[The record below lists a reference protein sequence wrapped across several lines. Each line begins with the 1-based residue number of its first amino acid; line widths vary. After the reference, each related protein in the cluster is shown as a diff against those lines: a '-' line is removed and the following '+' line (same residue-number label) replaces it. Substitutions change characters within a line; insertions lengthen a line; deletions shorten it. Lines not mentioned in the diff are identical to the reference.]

1 MIETRYKV
9 VNKWLREIRD
19 IDVQESSVK
28 GSSGSFGVTTPLHC
42 KVGEYLDTNLK
53 FHDNTF
59 QKSLNSGLLKTYL
72 QRGDIIQVYYDTV
85 EQKEVDS
92 PYGNMQPNT
101 QVNSQVT
108 AMAQMFNDAGITAN
122 DLKDLIGL
130 LKAKKV
136 ADQNVN
142 TNPNTNI
149 NTVNQQ
155 IQAIQRPIVVEMN
168 TLPKRHETNNIVEQ
182 TVQTEQQ
189 NVQTKGVH
197 TKPQKQAKKQ
207 VKAKVSSSTTK
218 TKRAKKQTNTSLQ
231 SKDNGA
237 ETTKIDTAQSNG
249 MRYDK
254 DQVDP
259 KTKALQVMFNNFNY
273 QQRLNYIKEQC
284 ESMEMLKWIQ
294 ANFHQTAIFNAVT
307 NKIQTLEKADIE
319 SI

>member
-108 AMAQMFNDAGITAN
+108 AMAQMFSDAGITAN

-130 LKAKKV
+130 LKTKK
-136 ADQNVN
+136 ATEQNIN
-142 TNPNTNI
+142 NNQANI
-149 NTVNQQ
+149 NTVNQ
-155 IQAIQRPIVVEMN
+155 PIEIKPKQQVVE
-168 TLPKRHETNNIVEQ
+168 NIVEQ
-182 TVQTEQQ
+182 PVESNQQ
-189 NVQTKGVH
+189 NTQTQTLHK
-197 TKPQKQAKKQ
+197 KPQKQVKRQ
-207 VKAKVSSSTTK
+207 VKAKASNNTKK
-218 TKRAKKQTNTSLQ
+218 TKRTKKQAIPSVQ
-231 SKDNGA
+231 SNDNA
-237 ETTKIDTAQSNG
+237 TEITKIDTAQANG
-249 MRYDK
+249 VRYDK
-254 DQVDP
+254 EQVDP

-307 NKIQTLEKADIE
+307 NKIQALEKVDIE

>member
-59 QKSLNSGLLKTYL
+59 QKSLNSGLLRTYL

-85 EQKEVDS
+85 AKKEVDS
-92 PYGNMQPNT
+92 PYGNMQPAENHA
-101 QVNSQVT
+101 NSQVT
-108 AMAQMFNDAGITAN
+108 AMAQMFTDAGITAN

-130 LKAKKV
+130 LKNKK
-136 ADQNVN
+136 A
-142 TNPNTNI
+142 
-149 NTVNQQ
+149 
-155 IQAIQRPIVVEMN
+155 AE
-168 TLPKRHETNNIVEQ
+168 
-182 TVQTEQQ
+182 QTEQQ
-189 NVQTKGVH
+189 TNQAKQTTQTETVETEPTQQVVETTVENKKQI
-197 TKPQKQAKKQ
+197 KPQKQTKKQ
-207 VKAKVSSSTTK
+207 VKAKASSNTAK
-218 TKRAKKQTNTSLQ
+218 TKRTKKQADTSLK
-231 SKDNGA
+231 SKDNDIQT
-237 ETTKIDTAQSNG
+237 ENKHLDK
-249 MRYDK
+249 YDEISYNK
-254 DQVDP
+254 ATVDP

-284 ESMEMLKWIQ
+284 ESIEMLKWIQ
-294 ANFHQTAIFNAVT
+294 SNFHQTAIFNAAS
-307 NKIQTLEKADIE
+307 NKIQALEKAEIE

>member
-92 PYGNMQPNT
+92 PYGSMQPNT

-108 AMAQMFNDAGITAN
+108 AMAQMFSDAGITAN

-130 LKAKKV
+130 LKTKK
-136 ADQNVN
+136 AAEQNIN
-142 TNPNTNI
+142 NNQATNI
-149 NTVNQQ
+149 NTVNQ
-155 IQAIQRPIVVEMN
+155 PIENKPKQQVVE
-168 TLPKRHETNNIVEQ
+168 NIVEQ
-182 TVQTEQQ
+182 PVESNQQ
-189 NVQTKGVH
+189 NTQTQVVH
-197 TKPQKQAKKQ
+197 TKPQKQVKRQ
-207 VKAKVSSSTTK
+207 VKAKASNNTKK
-218 TKRAKKQTNTSLQ
+218 TKRIKKQAIPSVQ
-231 SKDNGA
+231 SNDNA
-237 ETTKIDTAQSNG
+237 TETTKIDTPQTNG
-249 MRYDK
+249 VRFDK
-254 DQVDP
+254 EQVDP

-307 NKIQTLEKADIE
+307 NKIQALEKADIE

>member
-42 KVGEYLDTNLK
+42 RVGEYLDTNLK

-72 QRGDIIQVYYDTV
+72 QRGDIVQVYYDTV

-130 LKAKKV
+130 LKTKK
-136 ADQNVN
+136 AAEQNVN
-142 TNPNTNI
+142 NNQTTNI
-149 NTVNQQ
+149 NTVNQ
-155 IQAIQRPIVVEMN
+155 PIETKPKQQVVE
-168 TLPKRHETNNIVEQ
+168 NIVEQ
-182 TVQTEQQ
+182 PIESNQQ
-189 NVQTKGVH
+189 NTQTQTVH
-197 TKPQKQAKKQ
+197 TKPQKQGKKQ
-207 VKAKVSSSTTK
+207 VKAKASSNTKK
-218 TKRAKKQTNTSLQ
+218 TKKTKKQANPSPQ
-231 SKDNGA
+231 SNDNA
-237 ETTKIDTAQSNG
+237 TETIKIDTAQANG
-249 MRYDK
+249 VRFDK

-284 ESMEMLKWIQ
+284 ESMVMLKWIQ

-307 NKIQTLEKADIE
+307 NKIQALQKADIE